1 MWLVFAAPLA
11 VLPALDLGVLHK
23 DDPAIG
29 VRESLWLSAGYVGV
43 AVLFGVW
50 VSWAL
55 GAQSSVEYFSGFFI
69 ERSLSMDNVFVIA
82 LIFSYFVIR
91 REYQYR
97 VLFWGVLGLIVLRAL
112 MTAFGAAPVTQFSWA
127 LYFALVAMNQR
138 FKVLNFAFALVL
150 VFIGLKIFLVGIV
163 GKMPPAMSVSVTFG
177 LVAAGVAVSMGKT
190 RHDLPALQRPL
201 WRMQSCLD
209 PASCFSP
216 SASWRVR

>member
-1 MWLVFAAPLA
+1 MFAAPLA

-23 DDPAIG
+23 DDRAIG

-50 VSWAL
+50 ASWAL

-82 LIFSYFVIR
+82 LIFSYFVIP

-112 MTAFGAAPVTQFSWA
+112 MTALGAALVTQFSWA
-127 LYFALVAMNQR
+127 L
-138 FKVLNFAFALVL
+138 
-150 VFIGLKIFLVGIV
+150 
-163 GKMPPAMSVSVTFG
+163 
-177 LVAAGVAVSMGKT
+177 
-190 RHDLPALQRPL
+190 
-201 WRMQSCLD
+201 
-209 PASCFSP
+209 
-216 SASWRVR
+216 